1 MRFWLPVSPCYV
13 INMINKIFHFIGKSE
28 DPYQNLAIE
37 QYLME
42 TVEEDACILYLWQNR
57 QTVVIGRNQNAW
69 AECRTTELNQDGGHL
84 ARRLSGGGAVYHDMG
99 NLNFTFLVS
108 KKNYDLQKQLQVIVA
123 ACRNLGLHAQ
133 ITGRNDVTVD
143 GRKFSGNA
151 FFESKD
157 RAYHHGTLLVDVDMQ
172 ALGRYLMPSKA
183 KLQSKGVDSV
193 RSRVVNLK
201 ELCPALTVQRMQEAM
216 LTAFQ
221 QVYGLPSAALYETNL
236 DKDYVNRL
244 RERNASWDWNY
255 GKSLPATFSCED
267 RFAWGGVQLQLRI
280 EKGRVAEAAVY
291 SDAME
296 WNLASTVQAQLLGCM
311 FSQQALRQAIL
322 DGDLPENIRLDLCAL
337 IEKQNI

>member
-1 MRFWLPVSPCYV
+1 MVH
-13 INMINKIFHFIGKSE
+13 KICHYLGESV
-28 DPYQNLAIE
+28 DPYHNLAIE

-42 TVEEDACILYLWQNR
+42 TVGEEECILYLWQNR

-69 AECRTTELNQDGGHL
+69 GECRTTELNRDGGHL

-108 KKNYDLQKQLQVIVA
+108 KKNYDLPRQLQVIVA
-123 ACRNLGLHAQ
+123 ACRNLGLDAQ
-133 ITGRNDVTVD
+133 ITGRNDVAID

-151 FFESKD
+151 FFDSKGQ
-157 RAYHHGTLLVDVDMQ
+157 AYHHGTLLVDVDMSRLSQ
-172 ALGRYLMPSKA
+172 YLMPSKA

-201 ELCPALTVQRMQEAM
+201 ELCPDLTIDRMREEM
-216 LTAFQ
+216 LKAFQ
-221 QVYGLPSAALYETNL
+221 EVYGMDSTELSEADF

-244 RERNASWDWNY
+244 WERNASWDWNY
-255 GKSLPATFSCED
+255 GKSLPASFVCED
-267 RFAWGGVQLQLRI
+267 RFPWGGVQLQLQV
-280 EKGRVAEAAVY
+280 EKGRIVAAEVY

-296 WNLASTVQAQLLGCM
+296 WNIGAALRENLRDCPFRQEEL
-311 FSQQALRQAIL
+311 QQAVLSAE
-322 DGDLPENIRLDLCAL
+322 LPENIRQDICLL

>member
-1 MRFWLPVSPCYV
+1 MVH
-13 INMINKIFHFIGKSE
+13 KICHYLGESVN
-28 DPYQNLAIE
+28 PYENLAIE

-42 TVEEDACILYLWQNR
+42 TVGEDSCILYLWQNR

-69 AECRTTELNQDGGHL
+69 GECRTTELNRDGGHL

-108 KKNYDLQKQLQVIVA
+108 KKNYDLPKQLQVIVT
-123 ACRNLGLHAQ
+123 ACRNLGLNAQ
-133 ITGRNDVTVD
+133 ITGRNDVAID

-151 FFESKD
+151 FFDSMGQ
-157 RAYHHGTLLVDVDMQ
+157 AYHHGTLLVDVDMSK
-172 ALGRYLMPSKA
+172 LGQYLMPSKA

-201 ELCPALTVQRMQEAM
+201 ELCPELTIDRMKEEM
-216 LTAFQ
+216 LNAFQ
-221 QVYGLPSAALYETNL
+221 EVYGMASTELSAADF
-236 DKDYVNRL
+236 DKDYVNQL

-255 GKSLPATFSCED
+255 GKSLPAAICCED
-267 RFAWGGVQLQLRI
+267 RFAWGGIELQMQV
-280 EKGRVAEAAVY
+280 EKGYVAKIEVY

-296 WNLASTVQAQLLGCM
+296 WNIAQVLREALLGCQ
-311 FSQQALRQAIL
+311 FTQPDLLAAVRSC
-322 DGDLPENIRLDLCAL
+322 DLPETIGQDLCGL

>member
-1 MRFWLPVSPCYV
+1 MVH
-13 INMINKIFHFIGKSE
+13 KICHFVGESVN
-28 DPYQNLAIE
+28 PYHNLAIE

-42 TVEEDACILYLWQNR
+42 TVGEEECILYLWQNR

-108 KKNYDLQKQLQVIVA
+108 KKNYDLPKQLQVIVT
-123 ACRNLGLHAQ
+123 ACRNLGLDAQ

-151 FFESKD
+151 FFDSKGQ
-157 RAYHHGTLLVDVDMQ
+157 AYHHGTLLVDVDMTR
-172 ALGRYLMPSKA
+172 LGQYLMPSKA

-201 ELCPALTVQRMQEAM
+201 ELCPTLTIQRMQEEM
-216 LTAFQ
+216 LRAFQ
-221 QVYGLPSAALYETNL
+221 QVYGMNSAELSEADF
-236 DKDYVNRL
+236 DKDYVNQL
-244 RERNASWDWNY
+244 WERNASWDWNY

-267 RFAWGGVQLQLRI
+267 RFPWGGIQLQLQV
-280 EKGRVAEAAVY
+280 EKGRVAAAEVY

-296 WNLASTVQAQLLGCM
+296 WNIASV
-311 FSQQALRQAIL
+311 LRQAIQGCTFRQQDL
-322 DGDLPENIRLDLCAL
+322 QQAILACDLPENIRQDLCL
-337 IEKQNI
+337 LVEKQNI

>member
-1 MRFWLPVSPCYV
+1 MVH
-13 INMINKIFHFIGKSE
+13 KICHYLGESV
-28 DPYQNLAIE
+28 DPYENLAVE

-42 TVEEDACILYLWQNR
+42 TVGEDACILYLWQNSR
-57 QTVVIGRNQNAW
+57 TVVIGRNQNAW

-108 KKNYDLQKQLQVIVA
+108 KKNYDLQKQLQVIVT
-123 ACRNLGLHAQ
+123 ACRNLGLDAQ
-133 ITGRNDVTVD
+133 ITGRNDVAID

-151 FFESKD
+151 FFDSKGQ
-157 RAYHHGTLLVDVDMQ
+157 AYHHGTLLIDVDMSL
-172 ALGRYLMPSKA
+172 LGRYLMPSKA

-201 ELCPALTVQRMQEAM
+201 ELCPQITVDRMKAEM
-216 LTAFQ
+216 LKAFS
-221 QVYGLPSAALYETNL
+221 QVYGMESRELSATEF
-236 DKDYVNRL
+236 DKDYVNQL

-255 GKSLPATFSCED
+255 GKSLPASFSCED
-267 RFAWGGVQLQLRI
+267 RFPWGGIHLQLQV
-280 EKGRVAEAAVY
+280 EKGRVTRAEIY

-296 WNLASTVQAQLLGCM
+296 WNIAHVLRDCLLDCN
-311 FSQQALRQAIL
+311 FQQQALQSAVL
-322 DGDLPENIRLDLCAL
+322 AADLPEKIRQDLCLL

>member
-1 MRFWLPVSPCYV
+1 MVH
-13 INMINKIFHFIGKSE
+13 KICHYIGKSN
-28 DPYQNLAIE
+28 DPYRNLAIE

-42 TVEEDACILYLWQNR
+42 TVGEDTCILYLWQNR

-108 KKNYDLQKQLQVIVA
+108 KKNYDLQKQLQVIVT
-123 ACRNLGLHAQ
+123 ACQNLGINAQ
-133 ITGRNDVTVD
+133 TTGRNDVAVD

-151 FFESKD
+151 FFDSKGQ
-157 RAYHHGTLLVDVDMQ
+157 AYHHGTLLVDVDMSM
-172 ALGRYLMPSKA
+172 LGKYLMPSKA

-201 ELCPALTVQRMQEAM
+201 ELCPSLSIERMKEEM
-216 LTAFQ
+216 LLSFQ
-221 QVYGLPSAALYETNL
+221 SVYGLQTEELSEEGFDL
-236 DKDYVNRL
+236 DYVNRL
-244 RERNASWDWNY
+244 QERNASWEWNY
-255 GKSLPATFSCED
+255 GKSLPATFACEE
-267 RFAWGGVQLQLRI
+267 RFPWGGVELRLLV
-280 EKGRVAEAAVY
+280 EKGMVTEAAVY

-296 WNLASTVQAQLLGCM
+296 WDIAEILRSALTGCR
-311 FSQQALRQAIL
+311 FSQMQMQEAIN
-322 DGDLPENIRLDLCAL
+322 GSALPENIRQDLCGL

>member
-1 MRFWLPVSPCYV
+1 MVH
-13 INMINKIFHFIGKSE
+13 KICHYLGESVN
-28 DPYQNLAIE
+28 PYENLAIE

-42 TVEEDACILYLWQNR
+42 TVGEDSCILYLWQNR

-69 AECRTTELNQDGGHL
+69 GECRTTELNRDGGHL

-108 KKNYDLQKQLQVIVA
+108 KKNYDLPKQLQVIVT
-123 ACRNLGLHAQ
+123 ACRNLGLNAQ
-133 ITGRNDVTVD
+133 ITGRNDVAID

-151 FFESKD
+151 FFDSKGQ
-157 RAYHHGTLLVDVDMQ
+157 AYHHGTLLVDVDMSK
-172 ALGRYLMPSKA
+172 LGQYLMPSKA

-201 ELCPALTVQRMQEAM
+201 ELCPELTIDRMKEEM
-216 LTAFQ
+216 LNAFQ
-221 QVYGLPSAALYETNL
+221 EVYGMASTELSAADF
-236 DKDYVNRL
+236 DKDYVNQL

-267 RFAWGGVQLQLRI
+267 RFPWGGIELQLRV
-280 EKGRVAEAAVY
+280 EKGRVAAAEIY

-296 WNLASTVQAQLLGCM
+296 WNIASSLREKLQDCLFRQAEL
-311 FSQQALRQAIL
+311 QQAIFSC
-322 DGDLPENIRLDLCAL
+322 DLPQQIRQDLCLL